1 MNAVPIRPREPRKV
15 EPPPVA
21 GRVPPHDL
29 DAEAAVLSACLLKRD
44 VLDEVVPLL
53 KAEDFYS
60 RANELIFEACV
71 ALATVGKPIDIVAVA
86 AWLRDREQLAEV
98 GGSAYLAN
106 IVDATPAVAH
116 VVDHAKIVA
125 TKRQIRL
132 VIAECQRISAEGYG
146 DIGAAEEWLAD
157 AEGTFTWLDT
167 GESFA
172 LTGMTAEDAGSW
184 VQDGDG
190 APVKFHGNPAQPG

>member
-60 RANELIFEACV
+60 RANELVFEACV

-116 VVDHAKIVA
+116 VVDAGGDELEPFESAGVVVA
-125 TKRQIRL
+125 AR
-132 VIAECQRISAEGYG
+132 S
-146 DIGAAEEWLAD
+146 
-157 AEGTFTWLDT
+157 
-167 GESFA
+167 
-172 LTGMTAEDAGSW
+172 
-184 VQDGDG
+184 
-190 APVKFHGNPAQPG
+190 